1 MAEKYCK
8 EFFYPENDYG
18 CQCPDL
24 RANGL
29 CKRESLCSRKLNLTS
44 EEYTILD
51 NLRIVKEQNAKILEL
66 LQKQK

>member
-1 MAEKYCK
+1 MRGNYCK
-8 EFFYPENDYG
+8 EFFYPENNYG

-24 RANGL
+24 RANGF
-29 CKRESLCSRKLNLTS
+29 CKRESSCSRKLKLTR

-51 NLRIVKEQNAKILEL
+51 NLRIVKGQNAKILEL